1 MVPEFPNVVPI
12 VVFGSLHVMAE
23 CANVVSGSPNVV
35 PEFPNV
41 VPVVVCECL
50 DLLMRWL
57 NFKHLPMWWLREY
70 PIMVLESRVESYQG
84 WKPA

>member
-1 MVPEFPNVVPI
+1 M
-12 VVFGSLHVMAE
+12 
-23 CANVVSGSPNVV
+23 V

-50 DLLMRWL
+50 DLLVRWL